1 MSVIKLTATY
11 FVCES
16 KVRFY
21 EVPYGIPNTSIEWI
35 SLKTLR
41 FPVLVSFAEFMRKVI
56 VRVACVR
63 YVHVRV

>member
-21 EVPYGIPNTSIEWI
+21 EVPYSIPNACIEWI
-35 SLKTLR
+35 SLKILYS
-41 FPVLVSFAEFMRKVI
+41 PVLVSFAEFIRKVI
-56 VRVACVR
+56 ARVARIR
-63 YVHVRV
+63 YVHVRI